1 MCGVISSASGRH
13 DYRDGMSALYIC
25 ALVGWATA
33 LARIDFAE
41 HRLPDR
47 LTLPAYPATV
57 GIVAQFWPHNLG
69 ESVQWAVIV
78 LAGAAILAVVADLGW
93 GDVKLLGVLGIIAGG
108 SGTVAESAFWVCIGG
123 GTHVLVHLLVD
134 GDRRAHIPFGPAL
147 LMGFGPSA
155 FVAA

>member
-1 MCGVISSASGRH
+1 MCEVIPSASGWH
-13 DYRDGMSALYIC
+13 GYRDGMSALYVC
-25 ALVGWATA
+25 ALVAWVTA

-47 LTLPAYPATV
+47 LTLPAYPAAA

-69 ESVQWAVIV
+69 ESAHWAVIV

-108 SGTVAESAFWVCIGG
+108 SGTVSDSAFMVCIGG
-123 GTHVLVHLLVD
+123 GTHVLVHLVVD
-134 GDRRAHIPFGPAL
+134 GDKRAHIPFGPAL
-147 LMGFGPSA
+147 LLGFVPSA